1 MMGRVSAPP
10 FLKNGVMMKLPDLL
24 LQRRTL
30 IVLLIAL
37 GGVGATVWMRGELAA
52 PTTATMPATVDIAQG
67 EQLYGDFCAACH
79 GANLEG
85 QPDWRS
91 PGPDGT
97 LPAPPHDETGHTWH
111 HPDSVLFDYTKL
123 GGKEALAKEGVEFDS
138 AMPSFGEQL
147 SDAEIWNIIAYIKST
162 WLARQ
167 RTAQAERSAA
177 AGR

>member
-52 PTTATMPATVDIAQG
+52 PTTATMPAAVDIAQG

-91 PGPDGT
+91 PLPSGR
-97 LPAPPHDETGHTWH
+97 LPAPPHDESGHTWH
-111 HPDSVLFDYTKL
+111 HSDEVLFRIV
-123 GGKEALAKEGVEFDS
+123 KEGTAAIVGGGYESD
-138 AMPSFGEQL
+138 MPGFADVL
-147 SDAEIWNIIAYIKST
+147 SDEEIRAVLDYIKST
-162 WLARQ
+162 WPER
-167 RTAQAERSAA
+167 ERSHQQRMSQAD
-177 AGR
+177 